1 MTTPTEIIADLERL
15 FADRGA
21 KRYFSERL
29 STTDHMLQSAAL
41 AERDRAPPELVAA
54 ALLHDIGHLMHDQGE
69 DAAERGI
76 DTRHEISGARYLAA
90 VFPSEVTEPIRLHV
104 AAKRALCGMEPGYFD
119 RLSPGSV
126 RSLELQG
133 GPMSADLAATFAEK
147 PAGAAALALRRWDE
161 GAKVPGAEVP
171 GFDHYIPLLRR
182 LAGA

>member
-1 MTTPTEIIADLERL
+1 M
-15 FADRGA
+15 
-21 KRYFSERL
+21 
-29 STTDHMLQSAAL
+29 
-41 AERDRAPPELVAA
+41 AEREGAPPELVAA

-76 DTRHEISGARYLAA
+76 DTRHEVAGARYLAC

-104 AAKRALCGMEPGYFD
+104 AAKRALCGLEPDYFD

-133 GPMSADLAATFAEK
+133 GPMAADLAAAFAGK
-147 PAGAAALALRRWDE
+147 PAGSAALTLRRWDE
-161 GAKVPGAEVP
+161 GAKVPGADVP
-171 GFDHYIPLLRR
+171 GFAHYLPLLRR